1 MKHLTILGSTGS
13 IGTNVLKVVKQYPGR
28 FRVLGLAAGRNIEL
42 LQRQIEAF
50 EPQLVSVLDEQT
62 AVQLARLLAPE
73 WGEKIR
79 WGSKGAAE
87 VATLPA
93 VDMVVSAIVGAAGL
107 TPTFAAIEA
116 RKDIALANKETLVMA
131 GELVMRAVAKHR
143 VRLLPVDSEHNAIFQ
158 ALTAGRQQDVKKIIL
173 TASGGPFMELPP
185 RDLWQVTPDQALNH
199 PNWQMGKKISI
210 DSATLMNKGLEV
222 IEARWLFDQE
232 VNNIEVLVHPQSVVH
247 SMVEFIDGSVVAQ
260 MAVPDMQIPIAFA
273 LCYPERIKLELPA
286 LNLLQQQ
293 FSFQPPDFKKFP
305 ALPLAYQAIKQGGDR
320 PAVLNAANEVAVY
333 AFLDGRIRFP
343 EIVLCVAE
351 TLRLTA
357 VRPLTGITAVLE
369 TDLAARLQA
378 ESIIESLSI
387 KRKQKSGQPVPCP
400 PIPPALKRQTT

>member
-13 IGTNVLKVVKQYPGR
+13 IGTNVLQVVKQYPGR
-28 FRVLGLAAGRNIEL
+28 FRVLGLAAGHNIEL
-42 LQRQIEAF
+42 LRRQVEAF
-50 EPQLVSVLDEQT
+50 APQLVSVIDEPT
-62 AVQLARLLAPE
+62 AIQLARLLAPE
-73 WGEKIR
+73 WAEKIR
-79 WGSKGAAE
+79 WGSNGAEE

-131 GELVMRAVAKHR
+131 GELVMRAVEKHR

-158 ALTAGRQQDVKKIIL
+158 ALTAGRHQDVKKIIL
-173 TASGGPFMELPP
+173 TASGGPFRELAPN
-185 RDLWQVTPDQALNH
+185 DLWQVTPDQALNH

-210 DSATLMNKGLEV
+210 DSATMMNKGLEV
-222 IEARWLFDQE
+222 IEARWLFDQQADH
-232 VNNIEVLVHPQSVVH
+232 IEVLVHPQSVVH
-247 SMVEFIDGSVVAQ
+247 SMVEFVDGSVVAQ
-260 MAVPDMQIPIAFA
+260 MAVPNMQIPIAFA
-273 LCYPERIKLELPA
+273 LCYPERVKLELPA

-293 FSFQPPDFKKFP
+293 FSFQAPDFKKFP
-305 ALPLAYQAIKQGGDR
+305 ALALAYRAIKQGGDR

-343 EIVLCVAE
+343 EIILCVAE

-357 VRPLTGITAVLE
+357 VRPLANITAVLE
-369 TDLAARLQA
+369 ADLAARLQA
-378 ESIIESLSI
+378 ESIIEALTI
-387 KRKQKSGQPVPCP
+387 KRKQKSGQPIPCP
-400 PIPPALKRQTT
+400 TIPPGLKRQTT